1 MLVLVLCFWGRFRDS
16 VAVSKD
22 VTKVPKFLAE
32 NFSPC
37 HGPGSIS
44 ESWRDHVVIVENW
57 CSSSLSPHPKVGMK
71 FRRSDNCCK
80 HSLVRSL
87 TLILRHSK
95 HSRQLLHCW

>member
-1 MLVLVLCFWGRFRDS
+1 MTPEDLMLVLVLCFWGRFRDS

-44 ESWRDHVVIVENW
+44 ESWRDHVVIRELVQFKFEP
-57 CSSSLSPHPKVGMK
+57 SSQGGHEVP
-71 FRRSDNCCK
+71 
-80 HSLVRSL
+80 
-87 TLILRHSK
+87 
-95 HSRQLLHCW
+95 